1 MYVGLLSTFLL
12 LWLHP
17 ALGEGRGGG
26 RGEGSAADQGGE
38 EGEPGGKVMVRR
50 DKECVRK
57 VMMEE
62 RRVPRFS
69 IDKVGVIIIVQ
80 GGDQVH
86 PLHPQELPYYLC
98 HR

>member
-1 MYVGLLSTFLL
+1 
-12 LWLHP
+12 
-17 ALGEGRGGG
+17 
-26 RGEGSAADQGGE
+26 
-38 EGEPGGKVMVRR
+38 MVRR

-57 VMMEE
+57 VVMEE

-86 PLHPQELPYYLC
+86 PLHPQELPHYLC